1 MSSSS
6 DPTASSASVP
16 GAETMPYDQGLPRP
30 GTGTRKENDGF
41 SIAALVKVIR
51 RRRRPFLI
59 TVAAITLAV
68 GVQTIYQRLQSPLY
82 EGSFLLLISDPIN
95 DRPSSSGTGSGSGDG
110 GTAIESLARN
120 NFTSDVPTLIRVL
133 ESAVVL
139 DPVFL
144 TLVKQGVT
152 RLPRI
157 EVSLVP
163 VSADKATTMLAGGV
177 LAVRGFGSDPQTVE
191 AGLKLTGKAYLDW
204 ALSQRQERL
213 NEGLKFLD
221 RQAPLL
227 QAKSDAL
234 QADLE
239 QFRKTNGLVVPG
251 DEAKANRSK
260 LDALQNQLMLQR
272 GEASRLQAVRRDVGL
287 GKLSARNFSIGG
299 NKGSGVSG
307 QDGLEANLPNQSLLD
322 ELGRL
327 EEQIAKAR
335 ALYRQDAPQ
344 LRGLIAARDQLRPL
358 LQSKGLEAVDAALL
372 ENSNATATTRRQI
385 NDLERAFQLQ
395 PALLRSYEALRQKLD
410 IADSNLANYLRT
422 RELFQLEI
430 AQRSTPWK
438 VISPAQVNL
447 TPVEPKV
454 GRGLLQGLLLG
465 LVGGAAVAVL
475 RDRLDHV
482 FHSPLEVRDE
492 LPDPL
497 LGHMPYV
504 AFFEGLRRSKR
515 FQLDKLDG
523 LKGGSDGYQRFY
535 YQEAMRNLFTSL
547 RFLKTDLPLR
557 SLAITSSIPAEGKSL
572 LITLLAKTLSEL
584 GQRVLVVDA
593 DMRQPQL
600 HVRIGL
606 DNLQGLSNLLT
617 EEGLSWGELVLPVKG
632 YPNWSVLTA
641 GRRPPDPPRLLSS
654 ARMAEL
660 VNDLATC
667 GQFDIVLYDT
677 PPALGLA
684 DAILLGELLDGII
697 LLVSLNKVDRSLP
710 VETANRIRAA
720 GAPLLGVVTNAH
732 RPKGE
737 KSGAYGYDYGYSR
750 WSYSDYGYGYGTYD
764 PASSYAQYELASAE
778 DGDDPT
784 SVASGQKKSP
794 TNGHQ
799 PTGDRLRRFQ
809 ARIGRW
815 LDG

>member
-1 MSSSS
+1 MASSSGS
-6 DPTASSASVP
+6 PASSGGGTEP
-16 GAETMPYDQGLPRP
+16 IPYDQGLPRP
-30 GTGTRKENDGF
+30 GTQSEGDGF
-41 SIAALVKVIR
+41 SIAALVKIIR
-51 RRRRPFLI
+51 RRRRPFVI
-59 TVAAITLAV
+59 TVVAITLVMGAH
-68 GVQTIYQRLQSPLY
+68 TIVKRITSPLY

-95 DRPSSSGTGSGSGDG
+95 DRPASSGTGSGSGEG
-110 GTAIESLARN
+110 STAIESLARN
-120 NFTSDVPTLIRVL
+120 DSTNDVPTLIRVL
-133 ESAVVL
+133 ESAAVL
-139 DPVFL
+139 EPVFVDL
-144 TLVKQGVT
+144 TKQGVT
-152 RLPRI
+152 QLPRI

-177 LAVRGFGSDPQTVE
+177 LAVRGFGPDPGSVQQ
-191 AGLKLTGKAYLDW
+191 GLRLTGEAYLRW

-239 QFRKTNGLVVPG
+239 QFRKDNSLVAPN
-251 DEAKANRSK
+251 EQAQALRSK
-260 LDALQNQLMLQR
+260 LDLLETQLREQR
-272 GEASRLQAVRRDVGL
+272 AEATRLKQVRADVAS
-287 GKLSARNFSIGG
+287 GKLAARDFSV
-299 NKGSGVSG
+299 GSNRGTG
-307 QDGLEANLPNQSLLD
+307 TFGRDGLAANLPDQSLLD
-322 ELGRL
+322 ELTRL
-327 EEQIAKAR
+327 EEQIAQAQSF
-335 ALYRQDAPQ
+335 YQPDAAP
-344 LRGLIAARDQLRPL
+344 LRSLIAARDQLRPE
-358 LQSKGLEAVDAALL
+358 LQRKELEAMDAALL
-372 ENSNATATTRRQI
+372 QNANAAATTRRQI
-385 NDLERAFQLQ
+385 NELERSFQLQ
-395 PALLRSYEALRQKLD
+395 PALLRSYDAIQQKLD
-410 IADSNLANYLRT
+410 IADANLANYLRT

-438 VISPAQVNL
+438 VISPAQVNP
-447 TPVEPKV
+447 TPVEPRV

-465 LVGGAAVAVL
+465 LVAGAAVAVL

-482 FHSPLEVRDE
+482 FHSPIEVRDE
-492 LPDPL
+492 LSDPL

-515 FQLDKLDG
+515 FQLDELDG
-523 LKGGSDGYQRFY
+523 LRGGSDGYQRFY

-547 RFLKTDLPLR
+547 RFLKTDRPLR
-557 SLAITSSIPAEGKSL
+557 SIAITSSIPAEGKSL

-600 HVRIGL
+600 HHRLGL

-617 EEGLSWGELVLPVKG
+617 EDGLSWRELVHPVEG

-654 ARMAEL
+654 ARMGEL
-660 VNDLATC
+660 VKDLAGC

-684 DAILLGELLDGII
+684 DAILVAEQLEGII

-710 VETANRIRAA
+710 AETANRIRAA

-737 KSGAYGYDYGYSR
+737 KSGAYGYDNGYSR
-750 WSYSDYGYGYGTYD
+750 WSYSGYGYGAYD
-764 PASSYAQYELASAE
+764 PGTTYAHYE
-778 DGDDPT
+778 
-784 SVASGQKKSP
+784 VASRDGGSEDSVPGNAVSHSRGPGLVPSAKRLKS
-794 TNGHQ
+794 
-799 PTGDRLRRFQ
+799 LQ